1 MRRAPGCRVGD
12 RSSAA
17 RRTFLAR
24 LLVLG
29 IGLFP
34 PLSVSAGSWVVAS
47 AYRVDEVTGSFCP
60 FAEYGAFFPGQ
71 YGHDQHDVGP
81 GGDAATC
88 GSNHGCISQWNWTNA
103 GGA

>member
-1 MRRAPGCRVGD
+1 MWRAPERRVRD
-12 RSSAA
+12 RASAT
-17 RRTFLAR
+17 RRSFLVL
-24 LLVLG
+24 LLVLA

-34 PLSVSAGSWVVAS
+34 PLSVNAGSWVVAS
-47 AYRVDEVTGSFCP
+47 AYRVDKVTRSFCP

-88 GSNHGCISQWNWTNA
+88 GNNHGCISQWNWTN
-103 GGA
+103 